1 MDAAARA
8 SGADRIKGL
17 KLADFDE
24 PQSLQAR
31 RLPGAKGEPSGT
43 GERQRKTRSKPLG
56 AAELEALLQRM
67 LLVGHGAAPDHDEG
81 GGAAAAAAAAATATA
96 TTAAGGEAAAPS
108 AVEYFKASQKQGGSG
123 AAVAAAVED
132 AAAGA
137 LLRPKTPKELGRGCD
152 YILAAVLLR
161 APPALAAQ
169 WARPFGWHGLGER
182 AFRSLGEEKAPPKP
196 VAKMKPG
203 HRGEFAAPKGRIVAE
218 LNGAPRPQPL
228 TPALSLTNLNPFP

>member
-81 GGAAAAAAAAATATA
+81 GAAAAAAAAA
-96 TTAAGGEAAAPS
+96 AARALAP
-108 AVEYFKASQKQGGSG
+108 VC
-123 AAVAAAVED
+123 
-132 AAAGA
+132 
-137 LLRPKTPKELGRGCD
+137 R
-152 YILAAVLLR
+152 
-161 APPALAAQ
+161 PPA
-169 WARPFGWHGLGER
+169 
-182 AFRSLGEEKAPPKP
+182 
-196 VAKMKPG
+196 V
-203 HRGEFAAPKGRIVAE
+203 VC
-218 LNGAPRPQPL
+218 
-228 TPALSLTNLNPFP
+228 LSLSAL